1 MVLFIVATI
10 HLEVHKHV
18 LSTETF
24 CMPGFLSADTSE
36 GQLLALLLDNL
47 HLGHSGRA
55 VNDVIP
61 KHLQDDL
68 VRLPQGV
75 SLAALGMHHST
86 GLNLRDHIALGHG
99 ALLKARTTCL
109 KNSNRGIS
117 LLFLCHPAYFG
128 MPCTFACCTSRES
141 HYSGLCRSPSV
152 PSSWISSLPSLCTG
166 RGRL

>member
-1 MVLFIVATI
+1 
-10 HLEVHKHV
+10 
-18 LSTETF
+18 
-24 CMPGFLSADTSE
+24 MPGFLSAHTSK
-36 GQLLALLLDNL
+36 GRLLTLLLDNL

-99 ALLKARTTCL
+99 ALLMARKTCL
-109 KNSNRGIS
+109 KNSNRGIG
-117 LLFLCHPAYFG
+117 LLFLCPPTSLGILPLLLQLVQQGLGAVATIPHPLFPLLIVLLLLCEQVPMTEVRALDLL
-128 MPCTFACCTSRES
+128 
-141 HYSGLCRSPSV
+141 GLLHEGPQN
-152 PSSWISSLPSLCTG
+152 
-166 RGRL
+166 